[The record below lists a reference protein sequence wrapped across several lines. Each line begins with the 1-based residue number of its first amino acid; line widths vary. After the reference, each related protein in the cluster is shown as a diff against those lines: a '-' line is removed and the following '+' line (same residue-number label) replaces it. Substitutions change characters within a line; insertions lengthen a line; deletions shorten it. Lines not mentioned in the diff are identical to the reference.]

1 MALLLDTQII
11 IWLEENPA
19 NIANEVRDQ
28 ILAETTA
35 YFSKASVWE
44 MAIKIKTGKLSLKQP
59 LDLFIDNFQ
68 IDYKFKLLDISLQHI
83 YQTQQL
89 PLHHRDP
96 FDRLLIA
103 QSIIEN
109 IAVISSDV
117 IFDAYGIRRI
127 W

>member
-59 LDLFIDNFQ
+59 LDLFIDNFH

>member
-1 MALLLDTQII
+1 LLDTQII

-19 NIANEVRDQ
+19 NIANVVRDQ